1 MFVLTV
7 NSSCKGNSQGWMS
20 HSTQALGSL
29 PGFGLLGLIA
39 ASAAAKADV
48 LKVLPGERSM
58 SCCS

>member
-1 MFVLTV
+1 
-7 NSSCKGNSQGWMS
+7 MS
-20 HSTQALGSL
+20 HSTQALRSL
-29 PGFGLLGLIA
+29 PGLGLLGLIA